1 LSYTR
6 DELLF
11 TRSPLAL
18 SWGVSALQI
27 TVAAAA
33 MVATMPGRTHGL
45 GLITEP
51 VLADLRIGR
60 VDYGVINLWAT
71 LLGALFCLPC
81 GWIVDRIGI
90 RLALTSVTVFL
101 GAVVVLMSRVGAEP
115 WFIPV
120 AGAEF
125 FILVLLTR
133 GLGQS
138 SLSVVSLA
146 LIGRVAGKKGQMA
159 IAVYSVL
166 VTIGFMA
173 AFGLAKAA
181 LEKWGF
187 GWRELW
193 AMIGLIVL
201 FGMAPLAFFGAQRKK
216 EALDDSIE
224 VAATGSTLGEALR
237 TPAFWVFA
245 LATSLYGLIASGI
258 SLFNQSILAERNFDR
273 SVFLDITILTPFVGL
288 AGNLLTGML
297 AYRYGMGRLLAIAM
311 LILAGALVAFPFV
324 KTVPQVYLY
333 AVTLG
338 FSGGMVTVIFFGVWV
353 RLYGSEHLGRIQG
366 AAQLLT
372 VVASAVG
379 PLLLAQSKE
388 HLGSYLPLFR
398 ILAGASALLAL
409 AAWFIKIKPR
419 EHVA

>member
-1 LSYTR
+1 MSYTR

-11 TRSPLAL
+11 ARSPSATAW
-18 SWGVSALQI
+18 SQSALHI
-27 TVAAAA
+27 AVAAAA

-51 VLADLRIGR
+51 VLADLHIGR
-60 VDYGVINLWAT
+60 VDYGFINLWAT

-81 GWIVDRIGI
+81 GWIVDRFGI
-90 RLALTSVTVFL
+90 RLTLTGVALSL
-101 GAVVVLMSRVGAEP
+101 GAVVVLMSRIGAQP
-115 WFIPV
+115 WFISAV
-120 AGAEF
+120 GAKF
-125 FILVLLTR
+125 FLLVLLTR

-138 SLSVVSLA
+138 ALSVVSLA

-173 AFGLAKAA
+173 AFALAKAA
-181 LEKWGF
+181 LEQWGF

-193 AMIGLIVL
+193 AMIGLFVF
-201 FGMAPLAFFGAQRKK
+201 FGMAPLGFFGVQR
-216 EALDDSIE
+216 EAEVLDDSIE
-224 VAATGSTLGEALR
+224 VAATGSTLGKPCEL
-237 TPAFWVFA
+237 PSFWVFA
-245 LATSLYGLIASGI
+245 LATSLYGLIASGV

-273 SVFLDITILTPFVGL
+273 SVFLNVTIVTPLVGL

-297 AYRYGMGRLLAIAM
+297 AHRYGMGRLLAIAM
-311 LILAGALVAFPFV
+311 VVLAGALIAFPFV
-324 KTVPQVYLY
+324 TTEPQVYLY

-338 FSGGMVTVIFFGVWV
+338 FAGGMVTVIFFGVWV

-398 ILAGASALLAL
+398 ILAAASALLAI
-409 AAWFIKIKPR
+409 AAWLIKIKPR
-419 EHVA
+419 EGVA